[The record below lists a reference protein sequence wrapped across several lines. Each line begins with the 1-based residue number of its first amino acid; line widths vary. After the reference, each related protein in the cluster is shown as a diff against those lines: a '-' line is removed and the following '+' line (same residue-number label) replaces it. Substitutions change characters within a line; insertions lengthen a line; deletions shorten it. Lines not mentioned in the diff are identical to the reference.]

1 MDKNEALSRML
12 PPGAHKP
19 GKWREGVIQI
29 WITRACDRACFGC
42 TQGSNLRSSSK
53 ENMYITLENFEIA
66 AASLVGYHGVVGVFG
81 GNPALHPQFGEI
93 CEILD
98 KYIPKEQRG
107 LWCNNPFGKAKLMR
121 RIFNPKYSN
130 LNVHLDKDA
139 YNEFKRDWPECKPCG
154 LEKDSRHS
162 PVHGSMMELKTLPD
176 PADPKNPIPNN
187 EENRWEYI
195 SRCDINQHW
204 SGMIGQFRGQPRA
217 WFCEI
222 AGSQSMLM
230 QDQKCPECSGSGY
243 SQADFQGLAQELGI
257 PIEDVVHAKR
267 ASCPS
272 CNGSTYLG
280 PDTGVTL
287 PQEKAWWQGSMQDF
301 ADQAEFHCHRCM
313 VPLRGYG
320 ELACSEEGIEQTTE
334 LYLPIFQPKRGARKV
349 SIIENHSDLN
359 TGRIKLSTDY
369 IGNSAK

>member
-53 ENMYITLENFEIA
+53 DKMYITLENFEIA

-81 GNPALHPQFGEI
+81 GNPALHPQFKQI
-93 CEILD
+93 CEILA
-98 KYIPKEQRG
+98 KYIPFEQRG
-107 LWCNNPFGKAKLMR
+107 LWCNNPFGHAKFMR
-121 RIFNPKYSN
+121 TIFNPKYSN

-139 YNEFKRDWPECKPCG
+139 YKEFKRDWPECRPCG

-176 PADPKNPIPNN
+176 PANPKNPIPNN

-222 AGSQSMLM
+222 AGAQSMLM
-230 QDQKCPECSGSGY
+230 QDQP
-243 SQADFQGLAQELGI
+243 DW
-257 PIEDVVHAKR
+257 
-267 ASCPS
+267 
-272 CNGSTYLG
+272 
-280 PDTGVTL
+280 PDTGIPL
-287 PQEKAWWQGSMQDF
+287 PQEEAWWRGSMQDF

-320 ELACSEEGIEQTTE
+320 ELACSKEGVEQTTK
-334 LYLPIFQPKRGARKV
+334 LYLPIFEPKRPARKV